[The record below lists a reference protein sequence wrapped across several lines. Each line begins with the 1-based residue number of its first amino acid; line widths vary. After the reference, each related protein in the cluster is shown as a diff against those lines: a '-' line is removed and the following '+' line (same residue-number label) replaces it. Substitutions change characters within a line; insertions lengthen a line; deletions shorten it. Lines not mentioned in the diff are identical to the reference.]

1 MLEQLKARYERYCR
15 EYDEVLRK
23 KSPADGL
30 FGFGND
36 PKKHHCHDSF
46 YEDVAAWV
54 REFEANDPAAPEAEA
69 AVDYI
74 LRAPERHRDGEVFWY
89 MYAAQKHAAE
99 LIARMGPAACG
110 ELAAWYNEAYPRL
123 DRMPVQKDIY
133 KRLRKGAKARK

>member
-1 MLEQLKARYERYCR
+1 MLEQLKARYGRYCL
-15 EYDEVLRK
+15 EYAEVLRK

-36 PKKHHCHDSF
+36 PKKHPCHDSF

-54 REFEANDPAAPEAEA
+54 REFAANDPTAPEAEA
-69 AVDYI
+69 AVELI
-74 LRAPERHRDGEVFWY
+74 LRAPAQHREEEVFWY

-99 LIARMGPAACG
+99 LITRMGPEACAD
-110 ELAAWYNEAYPRL
+110 LAVWYNEAYPKL